1 MNTEPVSCSSY
12 EQTGYFATKA
22 ELAHHESLSSMVQKP
37 LYAQVADILR
47 DHVYSGA
54 WRRGSLIPSEQSL
67 MDTLHVSRGTIRH
80 AIKLLIEE
88 DLLITHPGKGTYVAD
103 LGLSHPAGTR
113 PLSFAESL
121 REQGKQFITHVL
133 LKKIMPAP
141 PAVTQ
146 ALRVEHASTLLFL
159 RRVRTVDA
167 SPVVCQ
173 ESWLNTALYPL
184 LAQADFVHKSAFD
197 IVEEV
202 CKAHIHHSHMRY
214 SARIAGKDHGKYL
227 QVEETAP
234 VLVLEQT
241 IFLVGEIP
249 VEYSLTWLPPGQSV
263 VGEGYQKGADIPS

>member
-1 MNTEPVSCSSY
+1 MNIEPDS
-12 EQTGYFATKA
+12 QTFSGRAGYFTAKA
-22 ELAHHESLSSMVQKP
+22 ELAHHETLSSIVQKP
-37 LYAQVADILR
+37 LYAQIADILR

-67 MDTLHVSRGTIRH
+67 MGTLAVSRGTIRH

-88 DLLITHPGKGTYVAD
+88 DLLVTHPGKGTYVAD

-121 REQGKQFITHVL
+121 REQGKNFITHVL
-133 LKKIMPAP
+133 CKKIMSAP
-141 PAVTQ
+141 SAVTQ
-146 ALRVEHASTLLFL
+146 ALRVEHTSNLLFL
-159 RRVRTVDA
+159 RRVRTVDTN
-167 SPVVCQ
+167 PVVCQ

-184 LAQADFVHKSAFD
+184 LAQADFVNKSAFD

-202 CKAHIHHSHMRY
+202 CGAHIHHSHMRY
-214 SARIAGKDHGKYL
+214 SARIAGKDHGRYL
-227 QVEETAP
+227 QVEEMAP

-241 IFLVGEIP
+241 IFLIGEIP

-263 VGEGYQKGADIPS
+263 VGEGYQKGSDIP